1 MASTTGAANY
11 TTYQDRYRD
20 PSNDVFHGNYAG
32 ILSIFKMRTGESA
45 RATQAI
51 QDKVHS
57 TLDVQPHHYL
67 QLTKS
72 GERYQVTVLH
82 RPTQYSVPMGVES
95 DNDGSTLVFVSDV
108 RSGMS
113 PTIVFWP
120 DSAFTPSGIVNVP
133 RS

>member
-1 MASTTGAANY
+1 MASTTGATNY
-11 TTYQDRYRD
+11 TTYQERYRD
-20 PSNDVFHGNYAG
+20 ASNDVFHGNYAG

-72 GERYQVTVLH
+72 GERYHLTVLH
-82 RPTQYSVPMGVES
+82 RPTQYSVVLSSHGC
-95 DNDGSTLVFVSDV
+95 
-108 RSGMS
+108 R
-113 PTIVFWP
+113 I
-120 DSAFTPSGIVNVP
+120 
-133 RS
+133 R

>member
-1 MASTTGAANY
+1 MASTNGATSNY
-11 TTYQDRYRD
+11 TTYQERYRD
-20 PSNDVFHGNYAG
+20 ASNDVFNGNYAG

-57 TLDVQPHHYL
+57 TLDVQSHHYL

-72 GERYQVTVLH
+72 CRHLTVLH